1 MAYLDDYLLC
11 VIQLNYDFKADKNSD
26 IIMYLLLNTYAG
38 GGSSEKKW
46 NLIKNTI
53 NKKFKD
59 LRIIKVDSSFDTNSF
74 ILDGITKKEK
84 EFIIAGGDGTVNQFI
99 NKLIDY
105 ADKKDIKEIKIGALG
120 IGSSN
125 DFHKP
130 MHNYLVAGI
139 PAKINFNSYELRDVG
154 VIKYKV
160 GSEFFHKYFLL
171 NASIGVTAEANNLFN
186 NPDSILKIFK
196 KYFTGLAILYSAFK
210 TIFSF
215 KNIEARIIFNPNEAY
230 SFPVSNLSII
240 KSPNISGDLS
250 YPGNADY
257 QNGLFDI
264 YLTHSMNKIDL
275 INLLKAL
282 SKKIFPKNE
291 KTKYCKTSIIKVSAE
306 SDFLI
311 EFDGEIIKTKYAE
324 FSILNK
330 FLNICTS

>member
-1 MAYLDDYLLC
+1 
-11 VIQLNYDFKADKNSD
+11 
-26 IIMYLLLNTYAG
+26 MYLLLNTYAG
-38 GGSSEKKW
+38 GGSAEKKW
-46 NLIKNTI
+46 EQIKNTI
-53 NKKFKD
+53 NQKFKD
-59 LRIIKVDSSFDTNSF
+59 LRIIKVAASSETNSF
-74 ILDGITKKEK
+74 IQDGITKKEK

-105 ADKKDIKEIKIGALG
+105 ADKKEIKEIRIGAIG

-130 MHNYLVAGI
+130 IFKEYLIAEI

-160 GSEFFHKYFLL
+160 GSEFLHKYFLL

-186 NPDSILKIFK
+186 NPDLILKIFK

-215 KNIEARIIFNPNEAY
+215 KNIESRIIFNPNEAY

-257 QNGLFDI
+257 QNGLFEI